1 MGQTIS
7 DADIKRAREDPRFR
21 QILLARSLDQLLGS
35 LHRMQHAAGT
45 LAPDARAPARGRADG
60 VELRT
65 ASGQSTIICAG
76 PQCPEPGF
84 ARCGKRGSEL
94 GSKRQ

>member
-45 LAPDARAPARGRADG
+45 LEPDDARHLREGALMA
-60 VELRT
+60 VELADRIRAIDDNLRRT
-65 ASGQSTIICAG
+65 ANA
-76 PQCPEPGF
+76 PNPRF
-84 ARCGKRGSEL
+84 ACTV
-94 GSKRQ
+94 RQVR